1 MSFNCIYLCSTEQL
15 FSNGH
20 NGICFSGNSPLN
32 TILKMAIMADTKF
45 GLITIFNQFLD
56 SDHSVFI
63 QSTLTDH

>member
-1 MSFNCIYLCSTEQL
+1 
-15 FSNGH
+15 
-20 NGICFSGNSPLN
+20 
-32 TILKMAIMADTKF
+32 MADTKF